1 MRKKYS
7 GSVVR
12 ANPVVP
18 TEDSAPG
25 IWTLEQQKSK
35 SKKRHM
41 AFCW

>member
-1 MRKKYS
+1 MSMRKKFP

-25 IWTLEQQKSK
+25 IWTLEQQNQNQSK
-35 SKKRHM
+35 G
-41 AFCW
+41 